1 MHAST
6 LDQLP
11 ADILVRILDLA
22 MVRDSPCYIDDPRP
36 GPDRCRTVLRIPAH
50 SGCLES
56 STGAKDP
63 HFTGYQG
70 TSPLHHRAL
79 QSFHKMDWIAINST
93 SRIIR
98 LLGKVSF
105 FKVKTFAM
113 HEQLPARLKRNDPDG
128 IKGMT
133 PDDQALALS
142 YIHEIVIVNTK
153 DSNAISFLLLPRTL
167 AAFPCLRRCTLLFG
181 FATPDRGPLIYEG
194 NEGRIEV
201 DDVEWITTAFALGE
215 PVPLKMQEHMAAM
228 GMPINFRLEEAMGPR
243 STWEVHRNALEK
255 YVYAALQVRAKL
267 LLANEERAT
276 ALHDEVEAR

>member
-1 MHAST
+1 MQAST

-11 ADILVRILDLA
+11 ADILVHILDLA
-22 MVRDSPCYIDDPRP
+22 MLRDSPCYIDDPRL
-36 GPDRCRTVLRIPAH
+36 GPDRCRTVLQMPAQ

-63 HFTGYQG
+63 YFAGYKG
-70 TSPLHHRAL
+70 TTPLHHRAL

-93 SRIIR
+93 CRQIR
-98 LLGKVSF
+98 LFGKISF

-113 HEQLPARLKRNDPDG
+113 HQQLPARLKRNDPTS

-142 YIHEIVIVNTK
+142 YIHDIVIVNTNN
-153 DSNAISFLLLPRTL
+153 SNATSFLMLPRIL

-181 FATPDRGPLIYEG
+181 FATPDRGPLVYQR

-201 DDVEWITTAFALGE
+201 DDVEWITTAFALGG
-215 PVPLKMQEHMAAM
+215 PVPLKMQEHMAAI
-228 GMPINFRLEEAMGPR
+228 GVPINFKLEEAMGPR
-243 STWEVHRNALEK
+243 STWEIHRNALEK
-255 YVYAALQVRAKL
+255 YFYEALQVKARL
-267 LLANEERAT
+267 LRPRE
-276 ALHDEVEAR
+276 